1 MLRKL
6 SVVVTFLAFSG
17 ISGYAQQIPPTPPTP
32 PVGKVQTLAFGSLFD
47 GSYLGV
53 QMKEISKENFAQYGL
68 REVRGVAVEKV
79 SENSPAERAGLQNGD
94 VVVRFD
100 GAEVTSIRKL
110 SRLISEVAPDHQAN
124 MTVLRNG
131 SEIELKVT
139 MGKREFSKFEN
150 SANIFGEL
158 SPMPA
163 MPDMPRVPRT
173 PAIPFP
179 SLGDREGSVMFFG
192 SNRQIGITVTSLTKQ
207 LGDYFGVA
215 EGRGILISGVREN
228 SPANKAG
235 LQAGD
240 VVVEVNGKE
249 VKNAFD
255 LTRLI
260 NEGKEGAVNLTV
272 IRNKARLTVS
282 VEPEK
287 SDGKMRFMTP
297 DGNGGRINA
306 LPKTVIRPAVV
317 IGNAPGRIL

>member
-17 ISGYAQQIPPTPPTP
+17 ISGYAQQTPPTP

-94 VVVRFD
+94 VVVRFE
-100 GAEVTSIRKL
+100 GTEVTSIRKL
-110 SRLISEVAPDHQAN
+110 SRLISEVAPDHQATL
-124 MTVLRNG
+124 TVLRNG

-179 SLGDREGSVMFFG
+179 PLGDREGSVMFFG

-215 EGRGILISGVREN
+215 EGRGILISSVREN

-235 LQAGD
+235 LQTGD
-240 VVVEVNGKE
+240 VVVEVDGKE

-260 NEGKEGAVNLTV
+260 NEKKEGAVNLTV
-272 IRNKARLTVS
+272 IRNKSRLNIS

-287 SDGKMRFMTP
+287 SDGNMRFMTP